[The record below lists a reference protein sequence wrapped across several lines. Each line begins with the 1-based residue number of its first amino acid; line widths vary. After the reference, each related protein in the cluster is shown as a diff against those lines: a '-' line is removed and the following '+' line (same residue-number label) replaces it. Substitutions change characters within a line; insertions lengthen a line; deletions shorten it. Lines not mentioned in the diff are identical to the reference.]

1 MSIEIELSG
10 VVERVG
16 ELEKITENF
25 SKRTVIV
32 DQRDEKYNHT
42 YAVEIPGKKAH
53 IADDI
58 NVGDTVLVKCNLSS
72 RYWEKGDK
80 YFLSMDAWSI
90 KVVAKNPQSGAG
102 QQVDPDEDL
111 PF

>member
-16 ELEKITENF
+16 ELEQITEKF

-32 DQRDEKYNHT
+32 KQTDETYNHT

-90 KVVAKNPQSGAG
+90 KVVVKNPQSGAG